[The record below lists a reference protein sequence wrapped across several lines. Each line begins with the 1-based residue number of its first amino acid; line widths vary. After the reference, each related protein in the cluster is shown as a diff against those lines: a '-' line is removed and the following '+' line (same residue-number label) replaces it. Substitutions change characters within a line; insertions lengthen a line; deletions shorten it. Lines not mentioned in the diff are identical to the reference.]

1 MAADELS
8 NEPVVS
14 GNDSDGSNNPFDAW
28 INDDDRPI
36 GLEDAAAGETTR
48 RGLRSMDDALLNEN
62 LAW

>member
-14 GNDSDGSNNPFDAW
+14 GNDSDGSNSPFDAW
-28 INDDDRPI
+28 INDDDRPL
-36 GLEDAAAGETTR
+36 GLEDAGETTV
-48 RGLRSMDDALLNEN
+48 RGLRFMDDALLNEN

>member
-1 MAADELS
+1 MAAD
-8 NEPVVS
+8 
-14 GNDSDGSNNPFDAW
+14 DSDGSENPFDAW